1 MKKMVALGVLL
12 TSALFCIGF
21 LLIPMLLEYIFG
33 VVMEMWLRVLMGWTI
48 VLFVSCLIW
57 RKE

>member
-1 MKKMVALGVLL
+1 MKKMLSLGVLL
-12 TSALFCIGF
+12 TAALFCIGF

-33 VVMEMWLRVLMGWTI
+33 VVMEMWLRVLMGWTV
-48 VLFVSCLIW
+48 VLFVSYTIW